1 MKAFPLLPHT
11 FYVFCHSHMPRPAK
25 SNASPPRFA
34 LQPWQ
39 KIAINL
45 FIAFHIF
52 AITAWAIPFR
62 SQFANDCRELVRP
75 YLLWSGLFQSWDM
88 FSPMPKATNTY
99 MEAVIIYKDG
109 STQMWD
115 FPRMELLSLSEKY
128 SKERYRKFVEILLD
142 QRNAELRPDVARY
155 VARLPGIR
163 AKDPQK
169 ILLMV
174 KWSNIIPSGD
184 GTYTRTP
191 LDEFVFYRYDV
202 QPEDLQ

>member
-1 MKAFPLLPHT
+1 M
-11 FYVFCHSHMPRPAK
+11 
-25 SNASPPRFA
+25 
-34 LQPWQ
+34 
-39 KIAINL
+39 
-45 FIAFHIF
+45 FHIF

-75 YLLWSGLFQSWDM
+75 YLLWSGMFQAWDM

-99 MEAVIIYKDG
+99 LEAVIIYKDG

-115 FPRMELLSLSEKY
+115 FPRMELLSLSQKY

-142 QRNAELRPDVARY
+142 ERNAQLRPDVARY

-163 AKDPQK
+163 EKNPQQ

-174 KWSNIIPSGD
+174 KWSNIIPNGD
-184 GTYTRTP
+184 GTFARTP
-191 LDEFVFYRYDV
+191 LDQDVFFRYDV

>member
-1 MKAFPLLPHT
+1 
-11 FYVFCHSHMPRPAK
+11 MPRATK
-25 SNASPPRFA
+25 SDPSPSTPHRFA
-34 LQPWQ
+34 LKRWQ
-39 KIAINL
+39 KIVINI
-45 FIAFHIF
+45 FIVFHIF

-75 YLLWSGLFQSWDM
+75 YLLWSGLFQDWNM

-99 MEAVIIYKDG
+99 LQAVIIYKDG

-115 FPRMELLSLSEKY
+115 FPRMELLSLTQKY

-142 QRNAELRPDVARY
+142 QNNAALRPDVARY

-163 AKDPQK
+163 EKDPQQ

-174 KWSNIIPSGD
+174 KWSNILPNGD
-184 GTYTRTP
+184 GTFTRTA
-191 LDEFVFYRYDV
+191 LDQDVFYRYDV
-202 QPEDLQ
+202 QPGDLQ

>member
-1 MKAFPLLPHT
+1 
-11 FYVFCHSHMPRPAK
+11 MPRPAK
-25 SNASPPRFA
+25 PNAPPPSPRRFT
-34 LQPWQ
+34 LKPWQ
-39 KIAINL
+39 KLVINL
-45 FIAFHIF
+45 FIVFHIF

-62 SQFANDCRELVRP
+62 SQFANDCRQLVRP
-75 YLLWSGLFQSWDM
+75 YLLWSGLFQAWDM

-99 MEAVIIYKDG
+99 LQAVIIYKDG

>member
-1 MKAFPLLPHT
+1 MAGA
-11 FYVFCHSHMPRPAK
+11 AK
-25 SNASPPRFA
+25 SNATSGWGASAASKSPPRYGLKRWQYIA
-34 LQPWQ
+34 LN
-39 KIAINL
+39 I

-75 YLLWSGLFQSWDM
+75 YLLWSGMFQAWDM

-99 MEAVIIYKDG
+99 LEAVIIYKDG

-115 FPRMELLSLSEKY
+115 FPRMELMTLAQKY

-142 QRNAELRPDVARY
+142 ERNAQLRPDVARY
-155 VARLPGIR
+155 VARMPGIR
-163 AKDPQK
+163 EKNPQQV
-169 ILLMV
+169 LLMV
-174 KWSNIIPSGD
+174 KWSNIIPNGD
-184 GTYTRTP
+184 GSFTRTP
-191 LDEFVFYRYDV
+191 LDQDVFFRYDV

>member
-1 MKAFPLLPHT
+1 
-11 FYVFCHSHMPRPAK
+11 MPRTAK
-25 SNASPPRFA
+25 SNPSSSTPRRFA
-34 LQPWQ
+34 LKPWQ
-39 KIAINL
+39 KIAINV
-45 FIAFHIF
+45 FIVFHIF

-75 YLLWSGLFQSWDM
+75 YLLWSGLFQAWDM

-99 MEAVIIYKDG
+99 LQAVIIYKDG

-115 FPRMELLSLSEKY
+115 FPRMELLTLAQKY

-142 QRNAELRPDVARY
+142 QRNAALRPDVARY

-163 AKDPQK
+163 EKNPQQVW
-169 ILLMV
+169 LMV
-174 KWSNIIPSGD
+174 KWSNILPNGD
-184 GTYTRTP
+184 GTFTRTP
-191 LDEFVFYRYDV
+191 LDQDVFFRYDV

>member
-1 MKAFPLLPHT
+1 
-11 FYVFCHSHMPRPAK
+11 MPRTAK
-25 SNASPPRFA
+25 SGAAPASPSTPRRFA
-34 LQPWQ
+34 LKPWQ
-39 KIAINL
+39 KIAINI
-45 FIAFHIF
+45 FIIFHIF

-75 YLLWSGLFQSWDM
+75 YLLWSGLFQAWDM

-99 MEAVIIYKDG
+99 LQAVIIYKDG

-115 FPRMELLSLSEKY
+115 FPRMELLTLAQKY

-142 QRNAELRPDVARY
+142 QRNAALRPDVARY

-163 AKDPQK
+163 EKNPQQVW
-169 ILLMV
+169 LMV
-174 KWSNIIPSGD
+174 KWSNILPNGD
-184 GTYTRTP
+184 GTFARTP
-191 LDEFVFYRYDV
+191 LDQDVFFRYDV

>member
-1 MKAFPLLPHT
+1 MT
-11 FYVFCHSHMPRPAK
+11 RTAK
-25 SNASPPRFA
+25 SGAAPAPPSTPRRFA
-34 LQPWQ
+34 LKPWQ
-39 KIAINL
+39 KIAINV
-45 FIAFHIF
+45 FIVFHIF

-75 YLLWSGLFQSWDM
+75 YLLWSGLFQAWDM

-99 MEAVIIYKDG
+99 LQAVIIYKDG

-115 FPRMELLSLSEKY
+115 FPRMELLTLAQKY

-142 QRNAELRPDVARY
+142 QRNAALRPDVARY

-163 AKDPQK
+163 EKNPQQVW
-169 ILLMV
+169 LMV
-174 KWSNIIPSGD
+174 KWSNILPNGD
-184 GTYTRTP
+184 GTFTRTP
-191 LDEFVFYRYDV
+191 LDQDVFFRYDV